1 MSNKCMY
8 ATICLNIA
16 VCALTCFLSIVCYCM
31 SYSITV
37 VYSDP
42 ERWRLYVKLCV
53 GFISIFSLKFVALTN
68 VLRRAPTGISL
79 VDVFP

>member
-1 MSNKCMY
+1 MY

-16 VCALTCFLSIVCYCM
+16 VYAVTCLSKFLKHCM
-31 SYSITV
+31 SYSIT
-37 VYSDP
+37 DP

-53 GFISIFSLKFVALTN
+53 GFISKFSVKFVALTN
-68 VLRRAPTGISL
+68 VHRRAPTGISL